1 VRRRILF
8 SVITIVGLVAI
19 VAGATYAVFTHN
31 VQSDVQTFAS
41 GGVDIHVN
49 GEDEIF
55 DTTLDMADM
64 EPGDSTSQPITI
76 TNVATLP
83 VKWELYVDWGYDP
96 NDIFHCDGA
105 NSMNVWASQY
115 TGGPLAQWG
124 QDTVTLTA
132 QLPLAAG
139 NSCQNKTGQ
148 IRVSVHAVQ
157 DSNLAGFTCIKLV
170 YKDNASN
177 WLPYQHGNPLRQ
189 YYAPQHGNLCYK
201 PTGNTGELQLVMN
214 AYGLTPLAN
223 YQLALNGPGGC
234 VSEDN
239 IFAGMSGDLFVAG
252 YWDGVGPYLR
262 SGPCTSG
269 WEGVYNYAG
278 VYTAVQ
284 ADASGNISHD
294 MVVTGLTSGQ
304 YNDVKYVIKE
314 VTGTLPGTAWTPKLM
329 EIRQLNFL
337 IP

>member
-1 VRRRILF
+1 VRKRILF
-8 SVITIVGLVAI
+8 GVIAIVALVAI

-41 GGVDIHVN
+41 GTVDVQVN
-49 GEDEIF
+49 GQNDIF
-55 DTTLDMADM
+55 DTTLDMDTM
-64 EPGDSTSQPITI
+64 EAGDWSSQPITI
-76 TNVATLP
+76 TNVGTLP
-83 VKWELYVDWGYDP
+83 VNWELYVDWGYDLD
-96 NDIFHCDGA
+96 DIFHCDGA

-115 TGGPLAQWG
+115 TGGPLAQYD

-132 QLPLAAG
+132 QLPLAAA

-170 YKDNASN
+170 YKDDASN
-177 WLPYQHGNPLRQ
+177 WLPYQHGDPGQL
-189 YYAPQHGNLCYK
+189 YYAKQHGNLCYK
-201 PTGNTGELQLVMN
+201 PTGNVGELRLVMN
-214 AYGLTPLAN
+214 AYGLTANAN

-234 VSEDN
+234 VSEDTN
-239 IFAGMSGDLFVAG
+239 FAGMPGDLFVAG
-252 YWDGVGPYLR
+252 YWDWVGPYLR

-278 VYTAVQ
+278 VHTAVQ
-284 ADASGNISHD
+284 ADGSGNISHD
-294 MVVTGLTSGQ
+294 MVVTGLPPGQ

-329 EIRQLNFL
+329 EIRQLNFS